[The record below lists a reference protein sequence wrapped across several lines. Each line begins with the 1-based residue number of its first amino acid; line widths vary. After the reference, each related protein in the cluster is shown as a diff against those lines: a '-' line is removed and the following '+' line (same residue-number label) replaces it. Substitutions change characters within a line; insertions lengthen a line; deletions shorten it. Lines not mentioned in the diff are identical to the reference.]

1 MLIEI
6 SQSQKDKYCMIPFFK
21 RYLKQSYS
29 KEAERRMMVAR
40 NWRWGEMRGVALSEH
55 SASVLQDEKVAQMCC
70 TTQTWL
76 IVLVLYT
83 KTVKRVE
90 FLVCACVYYNFF
102 EKVNSSLAYT
112 SCVTLSQLLHLSE
125 PSFPHHYKV
134 GIITTLQR
142 RFIYIMYIKH

>member
-6 SQSQKDKYCMIPFFK
+6 SQSQKDKHCMIPFFK

-29 KEAERRMMVAR
+29 IEAERRMMVAR
-40 NWRWGEMRGVALSEH
+40 NWRQGEMRGVAFSEH
-55 SASVLQDEKVAQMCC
+55 TVSVIQDENVVQICC
-70 TTQTWL
+70 TMQMWL

-90 FLVCACVYYNFF
+90 VFVCACVYYNFF
-102 EKVNSSLAYT
+102 EKANSSLAYT
-112 SCVTLSQLLHLSE
+112 SCVTLSQSLQLSE
-125 PSFPHHYKV
+125 PSFPHHSKV